1 MCRIFCVRK
10 YQAVLNDTRDT
21 HKHSFSIRVTA
32 VKPIPEKKE
41 SIRAVPWNS
50 RTHPQKILAIRFQTL
65 GDIVITLPYLQ
76 ALHALWPSAQFHFLT
91 REEFSDLPRAMKMF
105 DTVYTI
111 GGGRDRTRQYGS
123 AVCLVPRLL
132 QAYYDIVIDLQRNTL
147 SRVLRRIMRPKSFS
161 EFDRFS
167 LRRRGPNEKNGR
179 QAWGWADTGI
189 VAAPRPSRK
198 HSRVTRTECGGPRCR

>member
-10 YQAVLNDTRDT
+10 YQAVFNDTRDT

-50 RTHPQKILAIRFQTL
+50 RTHPQKILAIRFQAL

-76 ALHALWPSAQFHFLT
+76 ALHTLWPSAQFHFLT
-91 REEFSDLPRAMKMF
+91 REEFGDLPRAMKMF

-111 GGGRDRTRQYGS
+111 SGGRNRVRQCGS
-123 AVCLVPRLL
+123 AVYLVRRLL
-132 QAYYDIVIDLQRNTL
+132 QEHYDIVIDLQRNTL

-179 QAWGWADTGI
+179 QAWGWADAGI